1 MKLKLACASAVLT
14 FLCYDLAWG
23 GALKNLFTKS
33 KTEVESRDEEAEK
46 GEEAVQASKTSSKPS
61 KQVGTEQA
69 QAKEATEKKEIKGN
83 PVIFRIGNKEIRRDE
98 ILADIKALPAQL
110 VQQTP
115 ANKLFDIMKRQKLM
129 TYLVI
134 EQAKK
139 AGMDKEK
146 AYIRQIEK
154 LKERVLFE
162 NYLIKELE
170 PKASNE
176 TTLKNKYQQYLV
188 EFKSGKEIKIST
200 IALNTEKEAKDVI
213 NALGKG
219 APFDKLQ
226 KDKGLSA
233 LSENSDRYVPV
244 SRMPEDLKN
253 KFKEVAKNAVT
264 KEPIKIADAY
274 HVLKITDMRDSKPG
288 TFEEIKPILSQ
299 LILRDE
305 MEKLIQKLE
314 NQYKV
319 QRFNEDGTPEVPLP
333 STISIPSAHAA
344 PAA

>member
-1 MKLKLACASAVLT
+1 MKFKLACASAVLM
-14 FLCYDLAWG
+14 FLCCDLTWG
-23 GALKNLFTKS
+23 GALKNSFTKN
-33 KTEVESRDEEAEK
+33 KTEVESQDKETEKSKEETQTN
-46 GEEAVQASKTSSKPS
+46 EASSKS
-61 KQVGTEQA
+61 AEQTTTGQA
-69 QAKEATEKKEIKGN
+69 QTKEVAEKKEIKGN
-83 PVIFRIGNKEIRRDE
+83 PVIFKIGNKEIRRDE
-98 ILADIKALPAQL
+98 ILADIKMLPAQL

-115 ANKLFDIMKRQKLM
+115 ADKLFDIMKRQKLM

-139 AGMDKEK
+139 AGMDREK
-146 AYIRQIEK
+146 DYIQQIDK

-162 NYLIKELE
+162 SYLVKELE
-170 PKASNE
+170 PKASNDA
-176 TTLKNKYQQYLV
+176 TLNQKYQQYLV

-213 NALGKG
+213 NALNKG

-244 SRMPEDLKN
+244 SRMPEDLKS
-253 KFKEVAKNAVT
+253 KFKEVKKNAIT

-274 HVLKITDMRDSKPG
+274 HVLKITDIRDSKPG
-288 TFEEIKPILSQ
+288 TFDEIKPILSQ

-305 MEKLIQKLE
+305 MEKLIKKLE

-319 QRFNEDGTPEVPLP
+319 QKFNEDGTPEVA
-333 STISIPSAHAA
+333 SSEKKT

>member
-23 GALKNLFTKS
+23 GALKNSFTKN
-33 KTEVESRDEEAEK
+33 KTEVESQNKETEKSEETAQTN
-46 GEEAVQASKTSSKPS
+46 EASSKPAE
-61 KQVGTEQA
+61 QVVEQA
-69 QAKEATEKKEIKGN
+69 QTKEVAKKKEIKGN

-98 ILADIKALPAQL
+98 ILADIKTLPVQL

-115 ANKLFDIMKRQKLM
+115 ADKLFDIMKRQKLM

-139 AGMDKEK
+139 AGMDREKE
-146 AYIRQIEK
+146 YIQQIDK

-162 NYLIKELE
+162 TYLIKELE

-176 TTLKNKYQQYLV
+176 TTLKSKYQQYLV

-213 NALGKG
+213 NALSKG

-244 SRMPEDLKN
+244 SRMPEDLKS

-305 MEKLIQKLE
+305 MEKLIKKLE

-319 QRFNEDGTPEVPLP
+319 QKFNEDGTPEVAP
-333 STISIPSAHAA
+333 STTTSA
-344 PAA
+344 

>member
-1 MKLKLACASAVLT
+1 MKLKLACASAVLM
-14 FLCYDLAWG
+14 FLCCDLTWG
-23 GALKNLFTKS
+23 GALKNSFTKN
-33 KTEVESRDEEAEK
+33 KTEVENQETNKNEERPQVSEDKASTKPVEQTTVEQSQPKEK
-46 GEEAVQASKTSSKPS
+46 EVA
-61 KQVGTEQA
+61 
-69 QAKEATEKKEIKGN
+69 EKKEIKGN
-83 PVIFRIGNKEIRRDE
+83 PVIFRIGNKEIHRNE
-98 ILADIKALPAQL
+98 ILADIKSLPAQL

-115 ANKLFDIMKRQKLM
+115 ADRLFDIMKRQKLM

-134 EQAKK
+134 EQAKR
-139 AGMDKEK
+139 AGMDREK
-146 AYIRQIEK
+146 NYIQQIDK

-162 NYLIKELE
+162 SYLVKELE

-176 TTLKNKYQQYLV
+176 TTLKQKYQQYLV
-188 EFKSGKEIKIST
+188 EFKSGKEIRLST

-213 NALGKG
+213 DALNKG

-244 SRMPEDLKN
+244 SRMPEDLKS

-305 MEKLIQKLE
+305 MEKLIKKLE

-319 QRFNEDGTPEVPLP
+319 QKFNEDGTPEVAP
-333 STISIPSAHAA
+333 STA

>member
-1 MKLKLACASAVLT
+1 MKFKLSCASAVLM
-14 FLCYDLAWG
+14 FLCCGLTWG
-23 GALKNLFTKS
+23 GALKNSFTKGET
-33 KTEVESRDEEAEK
+33 KVETKSEETAK
-46 GEEAVQASKTSSKPS
+46 SEERPQIENNSNSSSTQSSMKVS
-61 KQVGTEQA
+61 EQA
-69 QAKEATEKKEIKGN
+69 TPAQPPKAKKEIKGN
-83 PVIFRIGNKEIRRDE
+83 PVIYRIGNKEIHRDE
-98 ILADIKALPAQL
+98 ILADMRSLPAQL

-115 ANKLFDIMKRQKLM
+115 ADRLFDIMKRQKLM
-129 TYLVI
+129 TYLVV

-139 AGMDKEK
+139 AGMDREK
-146 AYIRQIEK
+146 GYINQIEK

-176 TTLKNKYQQYLV
+176 TTLKSKYSQYLV

-200 IALNTEKEAKDVI
+200 IALSSEKEAKEVI
-213 NALGKG
+213 DALGKG

-226 KDKGLSA
+226 KDKGLA

-274 HVLKITDMRDSKPG
+274 HVIKITDMRDSKPG
-288 TFEEIKPILSQ
+288 TFEEVKPALSQ
-299 LILRDE
+299 LILREE
-305 MEKLIQKLE
+305 MDKLMSKLE

-319 QRFNEDGTPEVPLP
+319 QKFNEDGTPETVA
-333 STISIPSAHAA
+333 SS